1 MSAPHPSACFQMCQS
16 SWFLMVKADLFR
28 AQSGS
33 FQLALGVHVEAV
45 LRAFSREGIHIEA
58 PHQNQKR
65 FNMQIPRPHAPCP
78 TRAPRRGRGAASQR
92 CSADRSTA
100 AVSKEAGV

>member
-1 MSAPHPSACFQMCQS
+1 MI
-16 SWFLMVKADLFR
+16 KADLFR

-33 FQLALGVHVEAV
+33 FQLALGVHVEVV
-45 LRAFSREGIHIEA
+45 LRAFSREGNHIGA
-58 PHQNQKR
+58 HNQNQKC
-65 FNMQIPRPHAPCP
+65 FNTQIPRPHAPCP
-78 TRAPRRGRGAASQR
+78 TRAPRRGWGAASQR